1 LLSSLGYSVFL
12 VGITLF
18 FVILLSVLTYM
29 ISTAFF
35 VFRNILLF
43 LWVPAAFAVI
53 SLAALTSDRLGYSL
67 TDISFVEWGSIKISI
82 QTIALAIFGIILIS
96 SVIAVLFIARLEAL
110 RKQHHSANPHVDMAR
125 AVFQALVLLQNA
137 GERWSAPDVRAEA
150 ISLIGTAAT
159 LGRQYLFQKF
169 VTLDEQTLAWR
180 TRQGLRVSIKLA
192 QKQTCLMTPKEDTRD
207 KLFDCLGK
215 VLIGLLS
222 GTWDQLE
229 LASDEEVAA
238 VAQIKD
244 GEGVIRRV
252 GRITLSVTRTL
263 AVALLPAIFY
273 IILEQAKLL
282 TDVTPAALSYLKI
295 GLFLWAALSF
305 MLLLDPL
312 LKEKLATVKEA
323 VQLLKPAATNKH

>member
-1 LLSSLGYSVFL
+1 
-12 VGITLF
+12 
-18 FVILLSVLTYM
+18 M

-192 QKQTCLMTPKEDTRD
+192 QKQTWLMTPKEDTRD